1 MASPKRNIVT
11 FQDLVHYATRFT
23 KYTYIAL
30 LLCLLG
36 IAGSLAFY
44 TYGQPTYYSRSQVAY
59 SNITLPIE
67 SETSD
72 KVGHGRYAQ
81 MSFALAQGMNSRW
94 LVEATAQRLGLV
106 GEVGQ
111 YEMIRDRFVPKVMVS
126 ILPGSLLQIEVWSY
140 DPRLVKAWPEVMIQA
155 YRDSTVEARAR
166 HREVA
171 AETYTEELQ
180 RLRERIHSD
189 NSSRSKFEEE
199 NQLIEQYINN
209 QGIEAVPSE
218 LLTVKTRLDLMAE
231 VESIL
236 ADPALSVIER
246 IATLDRFN
254 ATPVPVGTII
264 RRGEQDPLVM
274 RVPSTL
280 GGTSTALR
288 TDSQLDDGPMLGI
301 NGMPLKN
308 QTQIVLPSMV
318 EQIEPW
324 RATEREA
331 RALDLEVEQ
340 LSRRYLP
347 NHPQMRELREKR
359 ARLMLSLE
367 KEYTT
372 MLNNFRLQASQLKT
386 KREELQ
392 KRLPEYRKVINDF
405 DQYKKEFSL
414 RSGSNMLWDQ
424 AYTTLQ
430 RRLTAMEYTGIEMKV
445 EFEFKGFTLLRDQ
458 DPITPSK
465 LKLLIYAVVLGV
477 GLAGGSCLAMEH
489 LRSTTS
495 LVVDTE
501 KMTGL
506 NALGVVPMCGVEK
519 LNAFA
524 PATAGEHMQL
534 SETFRIIRCSI
545 PLHVSP
551 QNPCQV
557 IMVSSARPNEGKTTT
572 SSLLARSFAET
583 DQRTLLID
591 ADLRRGRIHR
601 QFVQEQNEGMAGYLS
616 GEVTDLD
623 KLVMKTPVPN
633 LDLLSRGK
641 KSFTR
646 FEVLSSPLFRNLM
659 AELRRRY
666 DRIIIDNPPL
676 LGLADAL
683 MVSGSV
689 DGMVMV
695 VRADRTTQRDIRT
708 AIEIVQ
714 ATQTPIYGF
723 VLNGVDL
730 SRLENY
736 YYYTSYY
743 PKYYDPTYLQ
753 LPPVEAT
760 ST

>member
-1 MASPKRNIVT
+1 
-11 FQDLVHYATRFT
+11 
-23 KYTYIAL
+23 
-30 LLCLLG
+30 
-36 IAGSLAFY
+36 
-44 TYGQPTYYSRSQVAY
+44 
-59 SNITLPIE
+59 
-67 SETSD
+67 
-72 KVGHGRYAQ
+72 
-81 MSFALAQGMNSRW
+81 
-94 LVEATAQRLGLV
+94 
-106 GEVGQ
+106 
-111 YEMIRDRFVPKVMVS
+111 
-126 ILPGSLLQIEVWSY
+126 
-140 DPRLVKAWPEVMIQA
+140 
-155 YRDSTVEARAR
+155 
-166 HREVA
+166 
-171 AETYTEELQ
+171 
-180 RLRERIHSD
+180 
-189 NSSRSKFEEE
+189 
-199 NQLIEQYINN
+199 
-209 QGIEAVPSE
+209 
-218 LLTVKTRLDLMAE
+218 
-231 VESIL
+231 
-236 ADPALSVIER
+236 
-246 IATLDRFN
+246 
-254 ATPVPVGTII
+254 
-264 RRGEQDPLVM
+264 
-274 RVPSTL
+274 
-280 GGTSTALR
+280 
-288 TDSQLDDGPMLGI
+288 
-301 NGMPLKN
+301 
-308 QTQIVLPSMV
+308 
-318 EQIEPW
+318 
-324 RATEREA
+324 
-331 RALDLEVEQ
+331 
-340 LSRRYLP
+340 
-347 NHPQMRELREKR
+347 
-359 ARLMLSLE
+359 
-367 KEYTT
+367 
-372 MLNNFRLQASQLKT
+372 
-386 KREELQ
+386 
-392 KRLPEYRKVINDF
+392 
-405 DQYKKEFSL
+405 
-414 RSGSNMLWDQ
+414 
-424 AYTTLQ
+424 
-430 RRLTAMEYTGIEMKV
+430 
-445 EFEFKGFTLLRDQ
+445 
-458 DPITPSK
+458 
-465 LKLLIYAVVLGV
+465 
-477 GLAGGSCLAMEH
+477 
-489 LRSTTS
+489 
-495 LVVDTE
+495 
-501 KMTGL
+501 
-506 NALGVVPMCGVEK
+506 
-519 LNAFA
+519 
-524 PATAGEHMQL
+524 MQL